1 MKREPLEKR
10 ELLKRE
16 IHWESQDVVGQWC
29 VLTYDHDIY
38 PGTIL
43 EVNETRVMV
52 KCMHQIGKNRFWP
65 GRKVFIGTHMRTSSD

>member
-1 MKREPLEKR
+1 MYYNVKMCASDEDEDQQTD
-10 ELLKRE
+10 

-43 EVNETRVMV
+43 EVNETHVRV
-52 KCMHQIGKNRFWP
+52 KCMHQI
-65 GRKVFIGTHMRTSSD
+65 